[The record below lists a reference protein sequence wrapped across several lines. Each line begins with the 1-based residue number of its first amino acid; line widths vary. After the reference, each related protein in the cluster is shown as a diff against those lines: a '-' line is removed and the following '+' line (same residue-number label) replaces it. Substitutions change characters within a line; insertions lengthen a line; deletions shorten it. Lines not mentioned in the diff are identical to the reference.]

1 MRIIRLG
8 LVNLGVLVLLVLGL
22 NVISAA
28 LIDGERW
35 LLEPLRQGGV
45 LAVRPDPRSASPLY
59 PDQAFAQRHF
69 RELFAMGFRYAPF
82 VGWSRNAFAG
92 ETITINAAGDREHP
106 ATTETPRLTIRFFG
120 GSALWG
126 TGAEDGATIPALFN
140 AAAPD
145 HRVLNHGESGFTSRQ
160 NLARLVNLANQGAA
174 LDLVVFYDGAN
185 DADILCRADVS
196 LNGHARETKIG
207 RALEL
212 PGATSDNAIVARL
225 EGAHLGRIFVASA
238 ARMALAVQ
246 GALADEP
253 STPELRALSRCRGED
268 DYAERVAAT
277 LLGNWGLARTI
288 VESRGGR
295 FLAVL
300 QPVAQVGKP
309 RLDHLDE
316 ALSKRHAPDDYRRVY
331 RALAARLE
339 GGDLPW
345 VLDLSAAFDGD
356 ERFYID
362 QFHVTER
369 GNRVVAARIKAR
381 LEELYEL

>member
-8 LVNLGVLVLLVLGL
+8 LVNLSVLVLLVLGL

-28 LIDGERW
+28 LIDGKRW
-35 LLEPLRQGGV
+35 LLEPLRRGGV
-45 LAVRPDPRSASPLY
+45 LAARPDPRSALPLY

-69 RELFAMGFRYAPF
+69 RELFAMGFSYAPY

-106 ATTETPRLTIRFFG
+106 ATTDRPRGTIRFFG

-126 TGAEDGATIPALFN
+126 TGADDGGTIPALFN
-140 AAAPD
+140 TAAPD
-145 HRVLNHGESGFTSRQ
+145 HQVLNHGESGFTSRQ

-185 DADILCRADVS
+185 DADILCRAKVS
-196 LNGHARETKIG
+196 LNGHARETMMG

-212 PGATSDNAIVARL
+212 PGATSDNAVVARL
-225 EGAHLGRIFVASA
+225 EGIHLGRIFTASA
-238 ARMALAVQ
+238 ARIAVAVR
-246 GALADEP
+246 GALAGEP
-253 STPELRALSRCRGED
+253 TTAELRALSRCQGD
-268 DYAERVAAT
+268 DGYAERVAAT
-277 LLGNWGLARTI
+277 LLENWRLARTI
-288 VESRGGR
+288 VEARGGR

-316 ALSKRHAPDDYRRVY
+316 ALLRSYARDDYRRVY
-331 RALAARLE
+331 GALAARLE
-339 GGDLPW
+339 GGDFPW
-345 VLDLSAAFDGD
+345 VLDLSAVFDGD

-362 QFHVTER
+362 RIHVTER
-369 GNRVVAARIKAR
+369 GNRVVAERIKAR
-381 LEELYEL
+381 LEALYKL